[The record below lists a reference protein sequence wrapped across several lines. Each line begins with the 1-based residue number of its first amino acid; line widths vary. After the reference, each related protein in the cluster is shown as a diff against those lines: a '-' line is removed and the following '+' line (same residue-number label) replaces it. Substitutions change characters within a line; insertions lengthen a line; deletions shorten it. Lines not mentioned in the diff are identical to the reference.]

1 MLIESSGLKKTF
13 HLMSMHDRSEKKN
26 RNVYIPLYE
35 IDTRR
40 AVPRASVAVWPRS
53 KKKRRFECYV
63 PVISSLLLTTGTYSH
78 CFQATTRCQGSTRGC
93 V

>member
-1 MLIESSGLKKTF
+1 MNN
-13 HLMSMHDRSEKKN
+13 DRSEKKN

-53 KKKRRFECYV
+53 KKKDG
-63 PVISSLLLTTGTYSH
+63 LN
-78 CFQATTRCQGSTRGC
+78 AMCQ
-93 V
+93 